1 VVVSGNFNQEK
12 ALKEIEDKFSLKK
25 KSEKIEKLATTDNQ
39 EKYQL
44 KIHHKETDQTHLLM
58 GFKSVDMF
66 SEKRFAVNLLA
77 TVLGGGMSS
86 RMFEEIREK
95 RGLSYYVNAGSDEA
109 TDNGYFFVGAGVEHQ
124 NLEKTIQLI
133 LKELKKVVDKKIP
146 EKEIRKAKE
155 YIKGKIMM
163 SLESSTAVASF
174 LGDQELFKGEIRR
187 PEEIFE
193 KINQVKADELQ
204 AVAREIF
211 IKNKLNLA
219 IIGPHKTNKNIEK
232 YLNF

>member
-1 VVVSGNFNQEK
+1 VVSGNFNQAK
-12 ALKEIEDKFSLKK
+12 ALKEIEEKFGQKKQTKKTDKLRT
-25 KSEKIEKLATTDNQ
+25 IDNQ

-44 KIHHKETDQTHLLM
+44 RIHHKETDQTHLLL

-66 SEKRFAVNLLA
+66 SEKRFAANLLA

-109 TDNGYFFVGAGVEHQ
+109 TDSGYFFVGAGIKHQ

-146 EKEIRKAKE
+146 EKELRKAKE
-155 YIKGKIMM
+155 YIKGKVMM

-174 LGDQELFKGEIRR
+174 LGDQELFKGKIKK
-187 PEEIFE
+187 PEELFE
-193 KINQVKADELQ
+193 KINQVKAEELQ
-204 AVAREIF
+204 VIAKEIF
-211 IKNKLNLA
+211 VKKKLNLA
-219 IIGPHKTNKNIEK
+219 IIGPHKNNKKIEK